1 MPSMT
6 ELDPPHDAGSSTSTS
21 CRISLSRASG
31 ASEVNQL
38 NRIKLMLATALQS
51 PEARDS
57 EILQL
62 VDVEEPASCGGSGS
76 VMLGMPTIP
85 SRRAAF
91 R

>member
-1 MPSMT
+1 
-6 ELDPPHDAGSSTSTS
+6 
-21 CRISLSRASG
+21 
-31 ASEVNQL
+31 
-38 NRIKLMLATALQS
+38 MLATALQD
-51 PEARDS
+51 PQARDS

-62 VDVEEPASCGGSGS
+62 VDVEEPTSCGGSGS

>member
-1 MPSMT
+1 
-6 ELDPPHDAGSSTSTS
+6 
-21 CRISLSRASG
+21 
-31 ASEVNQL
+31 
-38 NRIKLMLATALQS
+38 MLATALQD

-62 VDVEEPASCGGSGS
+62 VDVEEPASCGGSSS

-85 SRRAAF
+85 RRGAAF